1 MKARETQTYKA
12 CRNFLK
18 ENIREFYLSDE
29 EVIML
34 RPKDVITSKSVIK
47 AIKGDNLW
55 NILRGA
61 LAYSRDFRRGD
72 YIPQLVK
79 EIQEESH

>member
-12 CRNFLK
+12 CRSFLK

-29 EVIML
+29 EVIIL

-47 AIKGDNLW
+47 AIERDNLW
-55 NILRGA
+55 NILKGA
-61 LAYSRDFRRGD
+61 LAYSRDFRRDG
-72 YIPQLVK
+72 YISQLVK
-79 EIQEESH
+79 EFEEESH